1 MTNNS
6 ALLRAKG
13 INEGVLI
20 KGYYGN
26 GAKSSDYKI
35 LEVGEYFVFVSGS
48 HTGFTN
54 RTRESH
60 TNVLRYLKNG
70 IWRIEN

>member
-13 INEGVLI
+13 INEGVVV

-35 LEVGEYFVFVSGS
+35 LEVGEYFVFVASS
-48 HTGFTN
+48 FNDYAT
-54 RTRESH
+54 RSRESH
-60 TNVLRYLKNG
+60 NSVLRYIKTG
-70 IWRIEN
+70 IWRIEK